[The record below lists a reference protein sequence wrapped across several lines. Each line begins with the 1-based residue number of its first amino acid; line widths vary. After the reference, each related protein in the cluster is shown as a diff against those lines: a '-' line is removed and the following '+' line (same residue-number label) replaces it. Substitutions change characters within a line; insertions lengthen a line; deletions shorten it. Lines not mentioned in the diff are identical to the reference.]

1 MSATDSTATN
11 KEIVER
17 IFDAVLSGGD
27 FSVSDEYV
35 APDAKFYT
43 HARPEPFIGPQGFRE
58 YIGSVRAGIPDTN
71 IEVHDKVAE
80 GDLVMA
86 SWTLHGTHTEKLMG
100 VPPLGRTV
108 ALDALELIRFRDG
121 KIVEIRLMM
130 DGINLMRQLGVMP
143 AQTKPGLPPPLLA
156 MVYAKRLAQR
166 VRRSLGR

>member
-1 MSATDSTATN
+1 MTVSTGEEN
-11 KEIVER
+11 KAVVQR

-27 FSVSDEYV
+27 FSVSDSYV

-58 YIGSVRAGIPDTN
+58 YIGSVRAGIPDTQ
-71 IEVHDKVAE
+71 IEVHDTVAE
-80 GDLVMA
+80 GDTVMA

-100 VPPLGRTV
+100 VPPLGNTV

-156 MVYAKRLAQR
+156 MVYAKRFTRR
-166 VRRSLGR
+166 VKRFLKR